1 MKKINII
8 VCVVFLLLSCKSGKN
23 IVEDSFKSITID
35 TILNDKI
42 SIRAIL
48 VDKDRLWFA
57 ADKSR
62 FGFYDFKSKKIKEIV
77 IKSDSLNNEFRSI
90 AQNNESIFIANIGNP
105 ANIFKINKKDLFVKN
120 VYTETHEKVFY
131 DSVNFWNEKE
141 GILIG
146 DPIENCLSILI
157 TRDGGNSWNKIPC
170 SNLPKTVD
178 GEAAFAASN
187 TNVIIKEN
195 NCWIVSGGKKSRVFY
210 SSDKGKKWTVFDT
223 PIVQGE
229 AMTGVFTADFYNS
242 KLGFVAGGNYENPEQ
257 NFQNKAISKDEGKTW
272 TLLAENQGFGYASCV
287 QFIPNSMGEKL
298 VTVGT
303 SGLYYS
309 SNGGVSWKQLSDDKT
324 LYTIRFL
331 DNNTAFA
338 AGKNKI
344 VRIEFNEN

>member
-8 VCVVFLLLSCKSGKN
+8 ICVVFLLVSCKSGKN
-23 IVEDSFKSITID
+23 LVETSFKSITID
-35 TILNDKI
+35 TILNAKI

-48 VDKDRLWFA
+48 VDKDKLWYA

-90 AQNNESIFIANIGNP
+90 AQNKESVFIANIGNP
-105 ANIFKINKKDLFVKN
+105 ANIFKINKKDLSVKN
-120 VYTETHEKVFY
+120 VYIETHEKVFY
-131 DSVNFWNEKE
+131 DSMNFWNEKE

-229 AMTGVFTADFYNS
+229 AMTGIFTADFYNS
-242 KLGFVAGGNYENPEQ
+242 KLGFVAGGNYEKPEQ
-257 NFQNKAISKDEGKTW
+257 NFQNKAISNDGGKTW
-272 TLLAENQGFGYASCV
+272 TLLSENQGFGYTSCV
-287 QFIPNSMGEKL
+287 QFIPNSNGKKL
-298 VTVGT
+298 VSVGT

-309 SNGGVSWKQLSDDKT
+309 SNDGVSWKQLSDDKT

-344 VRIEFNEN
+344 VRIEFN